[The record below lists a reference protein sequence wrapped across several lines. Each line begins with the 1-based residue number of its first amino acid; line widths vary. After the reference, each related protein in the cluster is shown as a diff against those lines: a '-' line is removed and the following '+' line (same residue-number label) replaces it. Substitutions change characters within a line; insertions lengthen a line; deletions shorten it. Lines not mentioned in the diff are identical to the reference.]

1 MKKTFKRTFAFIIV
15 ITFAVLISLLFLVI
29 GDKSK
34 GPLESL
40 ARAVDNSVAKFE
52 KRMVGGNTR
61 EARSVS
67 LKWFDR
73 YRNNKV
79 LINYPDTIF
88 MGAYDN
94 NTAES
99 YESVVSLED
108 SLKIKLPVIQLY
120 TAWGSKKEQV
130 FPLLRAQ
137 AIYDLGS
144 IPMITWE
151 PWLND
156 FDKEKYPVNI
166 SLDNVN
172 RGGMKEVS
180 NGKYDEYI
188 NEWAIDAKE
197 FNAPLFIRFGH
208 EMNDPYRYP
217 WGPQYNKPEEFIAAW
232 KHVVD
237 RFRKIGANNVIWIW
251 SPHPAYTTYEQY
263 YPGNNYVD
271 WIGVGTL
278 NYGTVETWSKW
289 WSFKD
294 IFNAFYS
301 KISTYDKP
309 MMISEF
315 GSLEVGGD
323 RTKWYKE
330 AFDSF
335 PYKYPSV
342 KAIIFYNN
350 SSDNTTSY
358 KTFDWSITKDQQVT
372 AAIRRSIAKWKSAK
386 SKK

>member
-1 MKKTFKRTFAFIIV
+1 MKKVVKRTSAFLVVVSFAI
-15 ITFAVLISLLFLVI
+15 LIFVLFLFI

-34 GPLESL
+34 GPLEDL
-40 ARAVDNSVAKFE
+40 ARIMDNSVAKFE
-52 KRMVGGNTR
+52 KKMVGGNIR
-61 EARSVS
+61 EMRSAS

-88 MGAYDN
+88 LGAYDN

-99 YESVVSLED
+99 YESIVALED
-108 SLKIKLPVIQLY
+108 SLKTNLPIIQLY

-156 FDKEKYPVNI
+156 FDTEKYPVNP

-172 RGGMKEVS
+172 RGGMKAVA
-180 NGKYDEYI
+180 NGKYDGYI
-188 NEWAIDAKE
+188 DSWAIDARD
-197 FNAPLFIRFGH
+197 FNAPIFLRFGH

-217 WGPQYNKPEEFIAAW
+217 WGPQYNKPQDYIAAW
-232 KHVVD
+232 KHITD

-251 SPHPAYTTYEQY
+251 SPHPAYLTYEQY
-263 YPGNNYVD
+263 YPGNDYVD
-271 WIGVGTL
+271 WIGIGAL

-289 WSFKD
+289 WSFD
-294 IFNAFYS
+294 EIIRGFYTTVS
-301 KISTYDKP
+301 HYEKP

-323 RTKWYKE
+323 RIKWYKE
-330 AFDSF
+330 ALDSLPF
-335 PYKYPSV
+335 KYPVV
-342 KAIIFYNN
+342 KAVIFFNN
-350 SSDNTTSY
+350 SNDNTTSY
-358 KTFDWSITKDQQVT
+358 KVFDWSITKDQQVIAT
-372 AAIRRSIAKWKSAK
+372 IRQAIIKWKMIK
-386 SKK
+386 TKK

>member
-1 MKKTFKRTFAFIIV
+1 MKKVIKRTSAFLIV
-15 ITFAVLISLLFLVI
+15 IAFAIILFILLLFI

-34 GPLESL
+34 GPLENL
-40 ARAVDNSVAKFE
+40 ARAVDNGVAKFE
-52 KRMVGGNTR
+52 KKMVGGNTR
-61 EARSVS
+61 EARSAS

-79 LINYPDTIF
+79 RINYPDTIF
-88 MGAYDN
+88 LGAYDN

-99 YESVVSLED
+99 YESIVSLED
-108 SLKIKLPVIQLY
+108 SLKLKLPIIQLY

-156 FDKEKYPVNI
+156 FDVQKYPVNAAA
-166 SLDNVN
+166 DNVN
-172 RGGMKEVS
+172 RGGMKAIAR
-180 NGKYDEYI
+180 GKYDEYI
-188 NEWAIDAKE
+188 DTWAADAKD
-197 FNAPLFIRFGH
+197 FHAPFFLRFGH

-217 WGPQYNKPEEFIAAW
+217 WGPQYNKPEDYIAAW
-232 KHVVD
+232 KHIVD
-237 RFRKIGANNVIWIW
+237 RFRKIGADNAIWIW
-251 SPHPAYTTYEQY
+251 SPHPAYKTYEQY

-271 WIGVGTL
+271 WIAVGAL

-289 WSFKD
+289 WSFDETFKE
-294 IFNAFYS
+294 FYT

-323 RTKWYKE
+323 RVKWYKD
-330 AFDSF
+330 ALDSL
-335 PYKYPSV
+335 PYKYKAV
-342 KAIIFYNN
+342 KAVVFYNN
-350 SSDNTTSY
+350 SNDNTTSY

-372 AAIRRSIAKWKSAK
+372 ATIKKSIANWD
-386 SKK
+386 KKVKK

>member
-1 MKKTFKRTFAFIIV
+1 MKKIIKRTSAFLIV
-15 ITFAVLISLLFLVI
+15 ITFGVIIFILLLFI

-34 GPLESL
+34 GPLENL
-40 ARAVDNSVAKFE
+40 ARAVDNGVAKFE
-52 KRMVGGNTR
+52 KKMVGGNIR
-61 EARSVS
+61 EARSNS

-99 YESVVSLED
+99 YESIVALED
-108 SLKIKLPVIQLY
+108 SLQIKLPIIQLY

-130 FPLLRAQ
+130 FPLLRVQ

-144 IPMITWE
+144 IPMVTWE

-156 FDKEKYPVNI
+156 FDIEKYPVNSAI
-166 SLDNVN
+166 DNVN
-172 RGGMKEVS
+172 RGGMKAVA

-188 NEWAIDAKE
+188 DNWAEDAKD
-197 FNAPLFIRFGH
+197 FHAPFFLRFGH

-217 WGPQYNKPEEFIAAW
+217 WGPQYNKPEDFIAAW
-232 KHVVD
+232 KHIAD
-237 RFRKIGANNVIWIW
+237 RFRKVGAENVIWLW

-263 YPGNNYVD
+263 YPGNKYVD
-271 WIGVGTL
+271 WIAVGAL

-289 WSFKD
+289 WSFDQTFK
-294 IFNAFYS
+294 NFYS
-301 KISTYDKP
+301 KISPYDKP

-323 RTKWYKE
+323 RSAWYKQ
-330 AFDSF
+330 ALDSLPF
-335 PYKYPSV
+335 KYPAVKSV
-342 KAIIFYNN
+342 VFYNN
-350 SSDNTTSY
+350 SNDNTTSY
-358 KTFDWSITKDQQVT
+358 KVFDWSITKDEQVIAT
-372 AAIRRSIAKWKSAK
+372 IRNSIKKWQRIT